1 MGNTATG
8 SQTAEPQ
15 LRRGTLSQAE
25 SLGQS
30 IANIAPVVT
39 PALNISVVAMLAGP
53 GSWLAY
59 LIATIGMMFVAAN
72 VGALARRHP
81 QSGSYFLYI
90 GRNFGPFTGAMTGV
104 AMIGAYLFT
113 AVAVTIAFTVFFN
126 NVLRSMG
133 VDSVS
138 VPTWLLVAGFVGA
151 VWLAGYRDIKMSS
164 RLALVLEGLSI
175 GIIVLISVLIV
186 VRHGTVVDPVQLDVT
201 ALPFGG
207 VMAAL
212 AFAVFSFVG
221 FESAATLAKETRDP
235 HITIPRAIMVSA
247 AGVGV
252 FFVVI
257 SYLMILGMDG
267 DAAAIGG
274 SGGPFVDLT
283 AKVGLGWMAGIVYFS
298 AVISGFACAL
308 ASINAA
314 SRLIYAM
321 GRHRFF
327 NAVLGS
333 VHDRHQTPHV
343 AVTLCCGLTLVICL
357 ALLPIGTME
366 AFGLTGTFGTFG
378 FLFVYLL
385 VCIVAPID
393 LRRGGAMLPRHVV
406 VALMGVILVGFVIVG
421 SIYPVPPAPYHLVPY
436 LFILYMAIGSAW
448 FGVLRWRNPGLLD
461 TIEHDLET

>member
-1 MGNTATG
+1 M
-8 SQTAEPQ
+8 
-15 LRRGTLSQAE
+15 
-25 SLGQS
+25 
-30 IANIAPVVT
+30 VT

-59 LIATIGMMFVAAN
+59 LIATIGMMFVASN

-90 GRNFGPFTGAMTGV
+90 GRNFGPFTGAMAGV

-113 AVAVTIAFTVFFN
+113 AVAVTIAFTIFFN
-126 NVLRSMG
+126 NVLRSIG
-133 VDSVS
+133 VTSFAA
-138 VPTWLLVAGFVGA
+138 PTWSLVAVFVGT

-164 RLALVLEGLSI
+164 RLALILEGLSI

-186 VRHGTVVDPVQLDVT
+186 VRHGTVVDPVQLDLT
-201 ALPFGG
+201 ALPYGG

-235 HITIPRAIMVSA
+235 HITVPRAIMVSA

-283 AKVGLGWMAGIVYFS
+283 AKVGLGWMAGIVYVS

-314 SRLIYAM
+314 SRLVYAM
-321 GRHRFF
+321 GRYQFF
-327 NAVLGS
+327 GQVLGS

-343 AVTLCCGLTLVICL
+343 AVTLCCGLTLVTCL

-385 VCIVAPID
+385 VCVVAPID
-393 LRRGGAMLPRHVV
+393 LRRAGAMRPRHAVA
-406 VALMGVILVGFVIVG
+406 ALMGVILVGFVIAG
-421 SIYPVPPAPYHLVPY
+421 SLYPVPPAPYNLVPY

-448 FGVLRWRNPGLLD
+448 FGVLKWRRPGLLD